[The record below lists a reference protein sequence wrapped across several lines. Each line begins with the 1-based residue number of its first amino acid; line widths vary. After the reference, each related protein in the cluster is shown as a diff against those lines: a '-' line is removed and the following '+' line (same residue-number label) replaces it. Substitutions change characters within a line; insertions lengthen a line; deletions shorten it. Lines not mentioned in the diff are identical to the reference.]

1 MEQTPSGKQGARTAR
16 VIKAREPVQPIRR
29 VQQPTRQAQPQY
41 EGNYYE
47 PPYREDNWG
56 RDWEAE
62 QMPPVRPN
70 KKKGHPVLCGVII
83 FVCCVLLASLVILMS
98 PQLLGVYWQDMP
110 NIGFVS
116 GDIMIYDPEITAS
129 YRQMRQY
136 MAEDTIFPGVYVDGI
151 HVGGMTVEEARQE
164 LDKQATQTMGGF
176 TVTVNVGNKSWT
188 IDSTQVP
195 LKRNTERILAQAYA
209 CGRQNDLADTLAA
222 KQTPLQSRYNAAL
235 KLRQSP
241 VSLHTEMTYDQAKV
255 RELTDS
261 IAAYV
266 NREAQDATV
275 ASFNFVSR
283 TFTFTDESYG
293 VYVDADELYRQ
304 VTAKLDARAYG
315 SVLVFEPVVVTPR
328 HTKVELMNNYK
339 LLSSYTTETTS
350 NKNRNTNIDL
360 SAQAINGTTVMPG
373 ETFSFNAATG
383 QRTAEKGYKPAAAI
397 AGGQSFDEIGGGVCQ
412 TSGTLFNAVARA
424 DLEIVYR
431 SPHAWPSTY
440 VEKGMDATVNW
451 PNLDFKF
458 KNNKDTP
465 IFIVSYYSDR
475 KVTCEV
481 YGLSLGSGVS
491 IDLESAVI
499 RTISPPSGI
508 NYVLNE
514 SLEPGTSKETVKART
529 GYVVETYK
537 IWYQNGQ
544 EVSRELLCTSNYK
557 AYQRTIEYN

>member
-151 HVGGMTVEEARQE
+151 HVGDMTVEEARQE

-373 ETFSFNAATG
+373 ETFSFNAA
-383 QRTAEKGYKPAAAI
+383 PA
-397 AGGQSFDEIGGGVCQ
+397 S
-412 TSGTLFNAVARA
+412 AR
-424 DLEIVYR
+424 LR
-431 SPHAWPSTY
+431 R
-440 VEKGMDATVNW
+440 AT
-451 PNLDFKF
+451 
-458 KNNKDTP
+458 
-465 IFIVSYYSDR
+465 
-475 KVTCEV
+475 
-481 YGLSLGSGVS
+481 
-491 IDLESAVI
+491 
-499 RTISPPSGI
+499 SPPLPS
-508 NYVLNE
+508 
-514 SLEPGTSKETVKART
+514 PAVKALMRSGAAYAKPPALFST
-529 GYVVETYK
+529 RWPGL
-537 IWYQNGQ
+537 IWKSFTAAPMPGPAPMWKR
-544 EVSRELLCTSNYK
+544 VWTR
-557 AYQRTIEYN
+557 R